1 MTSLRD
7 VAAKFTVQT
16 ILKILAIALAS
27 LIALSSCDR
36 SGRSGRYSIKDS
48 KTYEATLYRQNCA
61 ICHGPEA
68 EGKLLPDG
76 KQVPSL
82 REGQFKFKTESELY
96 DHIANGGNGMTP
108 FRNQLTDRELKLM
121 AEFVRKDLRGP

>member
-1 MTSLRD
+1 
-7 VAAKFTVQT
+7 VQT
-16 ILKILAIALAS
+16 NLKILAIALAS
-27 LIALSSCDR
+27 LIALSACIN
-36 SGRSGRYSIKDS
+36 SGGSNRYVIKDS

-82 REGQFKFKTESELY
+82 REGEFKFKSESELY

-108 FRNQLTDRELKLM
+108 FRNQLTEREIKLM
-121 AEFVRKDLRGP
+121 VNFVRNDLRGK